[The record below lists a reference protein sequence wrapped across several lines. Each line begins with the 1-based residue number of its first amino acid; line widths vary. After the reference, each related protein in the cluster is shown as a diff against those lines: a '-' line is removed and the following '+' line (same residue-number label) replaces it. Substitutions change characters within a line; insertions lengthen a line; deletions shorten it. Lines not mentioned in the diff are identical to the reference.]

1 MSETPRTTAAQR
13 MHRVLAEILWIADRD
28 GPTVAE
34 AAARFGVSPAQLRQ
48 DLEVASLIGGDSDDF
63 LDMPV
68 ELYFEGEQ
76 VFVHLSAFDRP
87 LRLSPPEALALVVAG
102 SALIGATPDAG
113 GGALGRA
120 LEKVAAVLDIEV
132 GADVDVDLGIADT
145 SVFATLQEAVEARR
159 LVEIDHIGTESDAR
173 RSRAVEPWAV
183 FREGGAWYVVGHCR
197 LAGDERVFR
206 VDRIVAAVAADEEIT
221 PPDPLPP
228 PRALRSPDDA
238 PVVMLDL
245 DDDAAWVVESYP
257 VEDVAPRPGGGRRV
271 RLRVVSRPWLDRLLL
286 RLGPTAR
293 VVEVDPRLGSADLA
307 ADAARAV
314 LARYGSSAGEG

>member
-1 MSETPRTTAAQR
+1 MNPTARTTAADR
-13 MHRVLAEILWIADRD
+13 MHRVMAEILWIAEHD
-28 GPTVAE
+28 GPTVDE
-34 AAARFGVSPAQLRQ
+34 AAARFGIAPAVLRQ
-48 DLEVASLIGGDSDDF
+48 DLEVASLIGGDSEDF

-87 LRLSPPEALALVVAG
+87 LRLSPPEALALVAAG
-102 SALIGATPDAG
+102 TALIGATPEAG

-120 LEKVAAVLDIEV
+120 LTKVAAVLDIEV
-132 GADVDVDLGIADT
+132 GADIDVDLGITDT
-145 SVFATLQEAVEARR
+145 SVFAALREAVEARR
-159 LVEIDHIGTESDAR
+159 VIEIDHIGTESDTR

-183 FREGGAWYVVGHCR
+183 FREGGAWYLVGHCR

-206 VDRIVAAVAADEEIT
+206 IDRIVSAVATDEVIT

-238 PVVMLDL
+238 PTVVLDL
-245 DDDAAWVVESYP
+245 DDEAAWVVESYP
-257 VEDVAPRPGGGRRV
+257 VDEVTLRPEGGRRV
-271 RLRVVSRPWLDRLLL
+271 RLRVVSRPWLERLLL

-293 VVEVDPRLGSADLA
+293 VVEVDPRLGGGDLA

-314 LARYGSSAGEG
+314 LARYGSPTGGG